1 MSGNDSVKVDTDALR
16 TYGADLTTAGLAHST
31 DVTQAL
37 SLVVPL
43 AQVLTAPTS
52 AGAFAEGAVIAGQM
66 MQSTADFNAFMKDM
80 TTGVRYI
87 GSAATVIATG
97 YASHDANSANDINL
111 VDFAFG
117 DYTAK
122 TPPGMKGY
130 QTWTDKAMQD
140 AANAPQPSYAQ
151 LGLTDPTF
159 IQSNFDDGVY
169 QVIQYKDGSQL
180 IIHNGVSTVQGVDG
194 STQTTTITDGHDKTL
209 SSDTKTYGTD
219 SHGNKVVVTSTNQGG
234 GEIVRSVTTD
244 KSTGAITITTTAPG
258 QAPVTVTSPADP
270 AHQGTPDHGP
280 MQQQL
285 DQEPPPTVDDP
296 GTGYSW

>member
-1 MSGNDSVKVDTDALR
+1 MSGNDSVKVNTTDLR
-16 TYGADLTTAGLAHST
+16 KYGADLAMSGLKAT
-31 DVTQAL
+31 PDVTEAL
-37 SLVVPL
+37 SMVVPL
-43 AQVLTAPTS
+43 AQTFTAMTE
-52 AGAFAEGAVIAGQM
+52 AGSFAEGAVIAGMM
-66 MQSTADFNAFMKDM
+66 MQSSSDFGSFTKDL

-97 YASHDANSANDINL
+97 YASGDADSANDINL
-111 VDFAFG
+111 VGFAFG
-117 DYTAK
+117 DYDAK

-151 LGLTDPTF
+151 LGLTDPMF

-244 KSTGAITITTTAPG
+244 KATGAITITTTAPG
-258 QAPVTVTSPADP
+258 QAPTTVTSPADP
-270 AHQGTPDHGP
+270 THQGTPDHGP

-285 DQEPPPTVDDP
+285 DHEPPPTVDDP
-296 GTGYSW
+296 GPGYSW